1 MFKTF
6 SLAFRWRTG
15 EMWAIITRYLFLC
28 IPPHYCVFIFKAQL
42 CQQWDLNGILG
53 RQQLLYIVIN
63 PAVLMETKD
72 TTGIL
77 TIKPATMRFP

>member
-1 MFKTF
+1 MAYRRDVGYYHQVSI
-6 SLAFRWRTG
+6 SLYSSSLL
-15 EMWAIITRYLFLC
+15 I
-28 IPPHYCVFIFKAQL
+28 CVFIFKAQL